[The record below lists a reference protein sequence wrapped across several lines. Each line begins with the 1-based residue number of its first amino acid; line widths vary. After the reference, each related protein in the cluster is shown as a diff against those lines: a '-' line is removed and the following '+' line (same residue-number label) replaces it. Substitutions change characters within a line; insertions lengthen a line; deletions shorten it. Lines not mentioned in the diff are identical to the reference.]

1 MTETKDETKLVT
13 KLQRVLKRTGSEVV
27 EKALWLWYAAQNPK
41 TPKWAKTTIWSALVY
56 LLVPIDAIPDV
67 LPALGYSDDLG
78 VIAAAIIAVAAYI
91 DDDVKA
97 KAREKLNSFG
107 LGTAAR

>member
-1 MTETKDETKLVT
+1 MTDTTDDAKLVR
-13 KLQRVLKRTGSEVV
+13 KLQRVLKRTGREVV
-27 EKALWLWYAAQNPK
+27 EKALWLWYAAQNPR

-78 VIAAAIIAVAAYI
+78 VIAAALVAVAAYV

-97 KAREKLNSFG
+97 KARERLRSFG
-107 LGTAAR
+107 LQP

>member
-1 MTETKDETKLVT
+1 MTDTTDDAKLVR
-13 KLQRVLKRTGSEVV
+13 KLQRVLKRTGREVV
-27 EKALWLWYAAQNPK
+27 EKALWLWYAAQNPR

-78 VIAAAIIAVAAYI
+78 VIAAALVAVAAYI

-97 KAREKLNSFG
+97 KARERLRSFG
-107 LGTAAR
+107 LQP